1 MNKKNRENW
10 IYALKKVGESD
21 KNWVVAICLSVFL
34 GYLGVDRFYLG
45 YVGLGILKF
54 LTVGGAGIWYLMDII
69 LLSMGRLRDADDNV
83 LKTPWKRGK
92 S

>member
-45 YVGLGILKF
+45 YVGLGILKL
-54 LTVGGAGIWYLMDII
+54 LTVGGAGIWYLVDII

-83 LKTPWKRGK
+83 LKTPWNRGK

>member
-45 YVGLGILKF
+45 YVGLGILKL
-54 LTVGGAGIWYLMDII
+54 LTVGGVGIWYLMDII

>member
-45 YVGLGILKF
+45 YVGLGILKL
-54 LTVGGAGIWYLMDII
+54 LTVGGAGIWYLVDII

>member
-10 IYALKKVGESD
+10 IYALEKVGESD
-21 KNWVVAICLSVFL
+21 KNQIVAICLSVFL

-45 YVGLGILKF
+45 YVGLGILKL
-54 LTVGGAGIWYLMDII
+54 LTVGGAGIWYLVDII